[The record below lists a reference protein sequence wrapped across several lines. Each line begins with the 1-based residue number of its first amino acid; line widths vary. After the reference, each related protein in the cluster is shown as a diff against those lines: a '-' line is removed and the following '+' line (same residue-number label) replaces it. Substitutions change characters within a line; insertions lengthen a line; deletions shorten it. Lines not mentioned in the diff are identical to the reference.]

1 MVNVKNF
8 DPSLLETNKLSFKGI
23 FSVNIYYINKSTMKS
38 FDHVNIDNENFLF
51 VVCNNVEGYMK
62 ERNGI
67 KYLVLFFQMKTKKSL
82 KQHTKYWNETKNQ
95 IETTSSGEPVK

>member
-23 FSVNIYYINKSTMKS
+23 FSVNIYYIKKSTMKS

-67 KYLVLFFQMKTKKSL
+67 KYLVLFCSNENKKS
-82 KQHTKYWNETKNQ
+82 
-95 IETTSSGEPVK
+95 IEATRKTLE